1 MDKREILILYLNAN
15 EEDQITVETIL
26 KIAQQASELPE

>member
-26 KIAQQASELPE
+26 KIAQQASELQE

>member
-26 KIAQQASELPE
+26 KIAQQASELLE